1 MRYLIVAAAL
11 AVAAP
16 LGLGATAAQA
26 DTTKIIIK
34 DGHRDGY
41 RDGRHGFRDDR
52 RPVRRVVERRYD
64 RDCMTKKVVT
74 RVHGERIV
82 KTTRVCR

>member
-11 AVAAP
+11 ALTAP

-26 DTTKIIIK
+26 DTTKIIVK

-41 RDGRHGFRDDR
+41 RDSHRT
-52 RPVRRVVERRYD
+52 VRRVVERRDYG
-64 RDCMTKKVVT
+64 RHCMTKKVVT